1 MKKVAALVALSLL
14 MAGCVSSDKIA
25 VTPEQL
31 QHHRFVL
38 ESVNGKPV
46 TSDKNPP
53 EISFGEKMMISGSMC
68 NRFSGEGKLSNGELT
83 AKGLAMTR
91 MMCANPQLNELDNT
105 IRHKSADYRYHYY
118 ITVYSAWYRL
128 PFLPHEKQS
137 ELFCLYTINSSRVYC
152 CPHHASLS

>member
-53 EISFGEKMMISGSMC
+53 EISFGVKMMISGSMC

-105 IRHKSADYRYHYY
+105 ISEMLKEGAQVDLTANQLTLATAKQTLTYKLAD
-118 ITVYSAWYRL
+118 L
-128 PFLPHEKQS
+128 M
-137 ELFCLYTINSSRVYC
+137 N
-152 CPHHASLS
+152 

>member
-68 NRFSGEGKLSNGELT
+68 NHFSGEGKLSNGELT

-91 MMCANPQLNELDNT
+91 MMCANPQLNERAQVDLTANQLT
-105 IRHKSADYRYHYY
+105 LATAKQTLTYKLAD
-118 ITVYSAWYRL
+118 L
-128 PFLPHEKQS
+128 M
-137 ELFCLYTINSSRVYC
+137 N
-152 CPHHASLS
+152 

>member
-14 MAGCVSSDKIA
+14 MAGCVSNDKIA

-38 ESVNGKPV
+38 ESVN
-46 TSDKNPP
+46 DKNPP

-105 IRHKSADYRYHYY
+105 ISEMLKEGAQVDLTANQLTLATAKQTLTYKLAD
-118 ITVYSAWYRL
+118 L
-128 PFLPHEKQS
+128 M
-137 ELFCLYTINSSRVYC
+137 N
-152 CPHHASLS
+152 

>member
-14 MAGCVSSDKIA
+14 MAGCVSNDKIA

-38 ESVNGKPV
+38 
-46 TSDKNPP
+46 
-53 EISFGEKMMISGSMC
+53 
-68 NRFSGEGKLSNGELT
+68 EGKLSNGELT

-105 IRHKSADYRYHYY
+105 ISEMLKEGAQVDLTANQLTLATAKQTLTYKLAD
-118 ITVYSAWYRL
+118 L
-128 PFLPHEKQS
+128 M
-137 ELFCLYTINSSRVYC
+137 N
-152 CPHHASLS
+152 

>member
-68 NRFSGEGKLSNGELT
+68 NRFSGEGT

-105 IRHKSADYRYHYY
+105 ISEMLKEGAQVDLTANQLTLATAKQTLTYKLAD
-118 ITVYSAWYRL
+118 L
-128 PFLPHEKQS
+128 M
-137 ELFCLYTINSSRVYC
+137 N
-152 CPHHASLS
+152 

>member
-1 MKKVAALVALSLL
+1 MKKLAAFVALSLL
-14 MAGCVSSDKIA
+14 MAGCVSNDKIA

-91 MMCANPQLNELDNT
+91 MMCANPLLSDNT
-105 IRHKSADYRYHYY
+105 ISEMLKEGAQVDLTANQLTLATAKQTLTYKLAD
-118 ITVYSAWYRL
+118 L
-128 PFLPHEKQS
+128 M
-137 ELFCLYTINSSRVYC
+137 N
-152 CPHHASLS
+152 

>member
-1 MKKVAALVALSLL
+1 MKKVAAFVALSLL
-14 MAGCVSSDKIA
+14 MAGCVSNDKIA

-105 IRHKSADYRYHYY
+105 VKTPTY
-118 ITVYSAWYRL
+118 
-128 PFLPHEKQS
+128 
-137 ELFCLYTINSSRVYC
+137 
-152 CPHHASLS
+152 